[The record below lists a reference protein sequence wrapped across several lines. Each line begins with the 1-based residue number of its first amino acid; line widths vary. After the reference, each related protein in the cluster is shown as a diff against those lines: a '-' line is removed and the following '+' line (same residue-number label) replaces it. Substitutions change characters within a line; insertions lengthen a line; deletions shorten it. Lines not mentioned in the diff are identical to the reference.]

1 MILMYNAYA
10 AIIKKEYDAAIADI
24 GRANKL

>member
-1 MILMYNAYA
+1 MYNAYA